1 MSDLESN
8 MDALSEDLSKNKSTY
23 DSGDDDSDEFIFEGN
38 FLPYQGEPL
47 ASSGSEDI
55 DTSEDEDGILREVL
69 EQRYEKV
76 LPVQSWYANL
86 AWMGEQ
92 KYAWIGWASVN
103 TKCISTNI
111 YQTKICLVPL

>member
-8 MDALSEDLSKNKSTY
+8 MDALSEDLSKNKSTC
-23 DSGDDDSDEFIFEGN
+23 DSGDDNSDEFVFEGN

-55 DTSEDEDGILREVL
+55 DTSEDDEEDEDGILREVL

-76 LPVQSWYANL
+76 VPVQSWYAF
-86 AWMGEQ
+86 EC
-92 KYAWIGWASVN
+92 VF
-103 TKCISTNI
+103 
-111 YQTKICLVPL
+111 